1 MALVPGGTRVFYA
14 IGGQGICFDCRD
26 TIGGGLLIRCTGW
39 FAIEASTVARLREVV
54 GRPILRE
61 MAQVVIERTILLQ
74 HENNVIDRGEILC
87 RLLCKRRGHRLI
99 GIQGKRAGHSSAG
112 TSESRKREA

>member
-1 MALVPGGTRVFYA
+1 MALVPRGTGVFYA
-14 IGGQGICFDCRD
+14 IGGQGVCCDCRIP
-26 TIGGGLLIRCTGW
+26 IGRGRTAGFVIRYTGW
-39 FAIEASTVARLREVV
+39 FAIKAGTVGRLREVV
-54 GRPILRE
+54 GRPIRRE

-74 HENNVIDRGEILC
+74 HENNVIDRGEILR

-112 TSESRKREA
+112 TSES